1 MIVTSFRLDRS
12 AGRGWNP
19 AAPTHPMKKYLVEF
33 IGTFFLVFTIGM
45 SVIAPGAGAMAPLA
59 IGSVL
64 AVMIFAGGHVSGGHF
79 NPAVTLGVWLR
90 GKCPAS
96 DVGPYWG
103 AQSAAAL
110 VASLAVKALK
120 TGLVSKA
127 AAMGGPMTPEIL
139 PALLAEFLFTFAL
152 VWVVLNVATAKG
164 TNGNSFYGLA
174 IGFTVLAG
182 AYSVGGISG
191 GAFNPAVALGLCTMG
206 LVSWGSL
213 WIYLVACFG
222 GGLAAALAYR
232 TVNGND

>member
-1 MIVTSFRLDRS
+1 
-12 AGRGWNP
+12 
-19 AAPTHPMKKYLVEF
+19 MKKYLVEF

-45 SVIAPGAGAMAPLA
+45 TVIAPGAGDMAPLA

-79 NPAVTLGVWLR
+79 NPAVTIGVWLR
-90 GKCPAS
+90 GKCPTA
-96 DVGPYWG
+96 DVVPYLV

-110 VASLAVKALK
+110 AASFAVKALK
-120 TGLVSKA
+120 TGMLTKA
-127 AAMGGPMTPEIL
+127 AALSGAMTPEVM

-164 TNGNSFYGLA
+164 TNGNSFYGFA

-182 AYSVGGISG
+182 AYAVGGVSG

-206 LVSWGSL
+206 IVGWGSL
-213 WIYLVACFG
+213 WIYLVACSA
-222 GGLAAALAYR
+222 GGLAAALAFK
-232 TVNGND
+232 TVNGTD